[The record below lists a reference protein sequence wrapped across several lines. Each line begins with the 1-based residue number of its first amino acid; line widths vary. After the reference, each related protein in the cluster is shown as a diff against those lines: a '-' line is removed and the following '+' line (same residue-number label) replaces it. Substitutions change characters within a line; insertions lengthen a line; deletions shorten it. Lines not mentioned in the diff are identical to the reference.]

1 MNHLKPAILAFILI
15 AFASSCNNSTK
26 QDAEP
31 VDESKNQTLESILTR
46 TSIREYSDK
55 EISAEQI
62 NDLLKAGMA
71 APSSKD
77 RRPWHF
83 IVVSDKNTL
92 NNLGGKLKNAAILKD
107 ANKAIVVCGDSI
119 LSDNCWFLDCSA
131 ATQNILLA
139 AQSMGIGAVWT
150 AVYPYEDRTDIVND
164 VFKLPENIKPLAIV
178 PLGYPAGENTPKDK
192 FDETRIHFDKW

>member
-1 MNHLKPAILAFILI
+1 MKKLVFVFSI
-15 AFASSCNNSTK
+15 ALFLGSCNQSSDKNA
-26 QDAEP
+26 D
-31 VDESKNQTLESILTR
+31 VIDVKNQTLESILNR
-46 TSIREYSDK
+46 TSIREYTDK
-55 EISAEQI
+55 EISPEQI
-62 NDLLKAGMA
+62 TDLLKAGMA

-83 IVVSDKNTL
+83 IVISDKKTMQD
-92 NNLGGKLKNAAILKD
+92 LGSRLKNAAILKD

-150 AVYPYEDRTDIVND
+150 AAYPYDDRIAVIND
-164 VFKLPENIKPLAIV
+164 VFKLPENIKPLAII
-178 PLGYPAGENTPKDK
+178 PLGYPKGENNAKDK